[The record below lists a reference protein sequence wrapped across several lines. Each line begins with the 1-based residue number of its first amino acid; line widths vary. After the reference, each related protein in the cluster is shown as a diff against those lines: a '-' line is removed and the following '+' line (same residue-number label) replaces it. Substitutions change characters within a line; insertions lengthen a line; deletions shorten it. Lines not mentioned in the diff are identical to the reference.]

1 MASPISLAAM
11 DAPTMID
18 RFGAMKDIRDS
29 TYSKIL
35 ALHSVRST
43 AYKKYTAYYDELFNQ
58 KNPNFYIVNFN
69 GFM

>member
-43 AYKKYTAYYDELFNQ
+43 AYKKYTAY
-58 KNPNFYIVNFN
+58 
-69 GFM
+69 